1 MKIRKAI
8 AAAALALVFGAGT
21 VSATEG
27 PDICK
32 FSIGYQGQSYGDLGL
47 INGLSSR
54 YWSSNEFGIE
64 GNIYYGANTWK
75 YAGGGYDDQDLL
87 AGAVK
92 LMYAPVVKANSRF
105 YVGAEGSLGR
115 QSFSDNTGY
124 DQSDTFWAL
133 KPLVGAEYHWA
144 GIPEIGMNFEVGYIF
159 DNYSVDDDYVNNL
172 TDTDNSGIS
181 VALGAHYYF

>member
-1 MKIRKAI
+1 MQQQLLLSCLVRAQHSRRKVRTYVNS
-8 AAAALALVFGAGT
+8 VF
-21 VSATEG
+21 
-27 PDICK
+27 
-32 FSIGYQGQSYGDLGL
+32 GYQGQSYGDLGL

-64 GNIYYGANTWK
+64 GNVYYGANTWK
-75 YAGGGYDDQDLL
+75 YVGGGYDDQDLL

-124 DQSDTFWAL
+124 DRSD
-133 KPLVGAEYHWA
+133 
-144 GIPEIGMNFEVGYIF
+144 EIGMNFEVGYIF
-159 DNYSVDDDYVNNL
+159 DNYSVDDDYVTER